1 MIFHEPPHVLFER
14 MVRRVRALSTARE
27 LRRPNRLLFLLVY
40 CFAVVLGSSVYFWSA
55 AEQMDAS
62 FIGTSSGISLIS
74 VLLFYRTM
82 RRSRGAWSLLCA
94 SSLFVLGFWIVH
106 FFYGLLVPFV
116 EEVEQSSKIWPF
128 PTLANSSIL
137 AGIVGLHSFL
147 IGYAL
152 FAIKP
157 VRNSTRRF
165 AVINDQ
171 QLRFFLPIGSSAAL
185 AIFFGFVAMVGSDY
199 LSGAYD
205 GTRNWASGTV
215 YLFFLLQIILFVHLS
230 LEIYRI
236 RLAGRTPRNL
246 VAYLLSFHP
255 LTLVSLAFVMTF
267 QLYTGDR
274 GLFIFLASMIFGGY
288 DFFFKRM
295 ALSTVAG
302 ALIASV
308 FLMHGVTMYRSW
320 DGTLGFA
327 GRMDQASARLDDAHW
342 YDAPGELGGSIRT
355 VSAAIYLAELRGY
368 SYGQSYPTEILAAV
382 PFFQGVF
389 FPDAELFVSSTRVT
403 DLING
408 PQARSGAGTS
418 LVGDLYMS
426 WGLAGVGVGLLSLGY
441 LFCWLESAAFGSR
454 SIYFHT
460 AYMIVLA
467 YSLYWGRSSF
477 LGPFNWV
484 LWCMVAIWLLVISV
498 GGNRAISGAGRRG
511 RAEHQVGSRLP
522 SGTAVMSRKSGAS
535 SAAPHPSGRSE

>member
-1 MIFHEPPHVLFER
+1 MSI
-14 MVRRVRALSTARE
+14 ARE
-27 LRRPNRLLFLLVY
+27 LGRRNRLLFLLFY

-55 AEQMDAS
+55 AEQMDAI

-74 VLLFYRTM
+74 VLLFYWAM
-82 RRSRGAWSLLCA
+82 RRSREAWSLLCA

-106 FFYGLLVPFV
+106 FFYGLLVPFA
-116 EEVEQSSKIWPF
+116 EEVELSSKIWPF
-128 PTLANSSIL
+128 PTLANSSIF

-165 AVINDQ
+165 AVISDRR
-171 QLRFFLPIGSSAAL
+171 LRLLLPLGSSAAL
-185 AIFFGFVAMVGSDY
+185 ATFVFFLAIVGSEY
-199 LSGAYD
+199 LSGTYD
-205 GTRNWASGTV
+205 GTRNWGGGSSHI
-215 YLFFLLQIILFVHLS
+215 FQLLQIILFVHLS

-236 RLAGRTPRNL
+236 RLAGRAPRNL

-255 LTLVSLAFVMTF
+255 LTLISLAFIMTF
-267 QLYTGDR
+267 QIYTGDR

-308 FLMHGVTMYRSW
+308 FFMHGITMYRSW
-320 DGTLGFA
+320 DATVGFA

-342 YDAPGELGGSIRT
+342 YDAPGELGSSVRT

-382 PFFQGVF
+382 PYFQGAF
-389 FPDAELFVSSTRVT
+389 FPDSMRFLSSSRVT
-403 DLING
+403 ELING
-408 PQARSGAGTS
+408 PQPMSGLGTS
-418 LVGDLYMS
+418 VVADLYLS
-426 WGLAGVGVGLLSLGY
+426 WGLAGVGFGLLSLGY
-441 LFCWLESAAFGSR
+441 FFCWLESAAFGSR

-460 AYMIVLA
+460 AYLIVLS

-484 LWCMVAIWLLVISV
+484 VWGMAAIWLLVISA
-498 GGNRAISGAGRRG
+498 GENRAILDLTRFRR
-511 RAEHQVGSRLP
+511 H
-522 SGTAVMSRKSGAS
+522 
-535 SAAPHPSGRSE
+535 SEVVF